1 MLLETRQSAPG
12 KRLAPAGKEVA
23 MAWIA
28 ALGLMIGSMVT
39 LSAFGAEI
47 NFRRSLGPGER

>member
-1 MLLETRQSAPG
+1 MDF
-12 KRLAPAGKEVA
+12 A

-28 ALGLMIGSMVT
+28 VLGLMIGSMVT

-47 NFRRSLGPGER
+47 NFRRRLDPNER